1 MRLILLEE
9 GSTAVRLLTSL
20 TPEMGEQQ
28 EESILALRGQRQ
40 GHREDPWLST
50 YFKSRDWD

>member
-1 MRLILLEE
+1 MRW
-9 GSTAVRLLTSL
+9 LTSL

-40 GHREDPWLST
+40 GHREDPWLSM
-50 YFKSRDWD
+50 YLKSWDWD